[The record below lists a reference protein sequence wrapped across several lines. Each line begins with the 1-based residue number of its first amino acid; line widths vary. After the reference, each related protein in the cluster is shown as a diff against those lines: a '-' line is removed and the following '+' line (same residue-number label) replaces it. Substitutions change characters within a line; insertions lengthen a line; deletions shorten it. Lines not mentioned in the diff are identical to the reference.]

1 MRQLVF
7 SYVAIERGILYMYE
21 HGFLYCPGLAV
32 DLLVH
37 NVKLVRVQ
45 WMSCSGTMLMYC
57 GGGF

>member
-21 HGFLYCPGLAV
+21 HGFLDCPGLAV
-32 DLLVH
+32 DFFVH

-45 WMSCSGTMLMYC
+45 WMSCSGTMLMYW
-57 GGGF
+57 GWGF

>member
-7 SYVAIERGILYMYE
+7 SYVAIERGVLYMYE
-21 HGFLYCPGLAV
+21 HGFLNCPGLAV

-45 WMSCSGTMLMYC
+45 WMSCSGTMLMYW
-57 GGGF
+57 GWGF